1 MANAIM
7 RREQAN
13 TRAGIHSIRQ
23 AKLPP
28 GKNGSAG
35 LKYLPLVWAALRRKP
50 VRAIMTLLSV
60 TVAFTLFGMMIGFRA
75 TITAAEAAAHTD
87 RIWTV
92 PRFGRARMPDAM
104 AKEIVAL
111 PGVKDVT
118 NMSYLNGYVGD
129 PKNRAFVAFFDDEY
143 GRIFPEWG
151 PSPEQWDL
159 MRHDRGIIVMS
170 RKQAARFH
178 KKVGDLFTITSNE
191 VHRADGAN
199 TWTLK
204 VGAIGEEYDLNP
216 GGYIYG
222 NYDFY
227 DQAVPRD
234 DQGKTAEVDLQIAD
248 PRQADAIAARIDRLF
263 ANSSSPTQSWTE
275 VMAFNPANNFGGL
288 DLFGLTQDIAL
299 AGLVMILFLTANVI
313 AQSVRERLP
322 EFAVLKTI
330 GFSDRALIGLVML
343 EAGLPCVIGAG
354 VGIAL
359 SGLVGHFLPA
369 FFPPGFGFP
378 MPTISPM
385 VILWAALS
393 ALALAFASA
402 ALPALRLRR
411 MDIATALSGRA

>member
-1 MANAIM
+1 
-7 RREQAN
+7 
-13 TRAGIHSIRQ
+13 
-23 AKLPP
+23 
-28 GKNGSAG
+28 

-75 TITAAEAAAHTD
+75 TITAAEESAHTD

-104 AKEIVAL
+104 AKEIAAL

-118 NMSYLNGYVGD
+118 NMSYLNGYVGE
-129 PKNRAFVAFFDDEY
+129 PTNRVGIAFFDDEY
-143 GRIFPEWG
+143 GRIFPELG
-151 PSPEQWDL
+151 PSLEQWDL

-170 RKQAARFH
+170 RKQAERFH
-178 KKVGDLFTITSNE
+178 KKVGDLFTMTSNE

-227 DQAVPRD
+227 DQAVSRD
-234 DQGKTAEVDLQIAD
+234 DQGKTAEVDLLIAD

-288 DLFGLTQDIAL
+288 DLFGLTEDVAL

-322 EFAVLKTI
+322 EFATLKTM
-330 GFSDRALIGLVML
+330 GFSDSALVGLVML
-343 EAGLPCVIGAG
+343 EAGLPCVIGAAA
-354 VGIAL
+354 GIAL
-359 SGLVGHFLPA
+359 SGVVGRFIPA

-385 VILWAALS
+385 VMLWAALS

>member
-1 MANAIM
+1 MPS
-7 RREQAN
+7 
-13 TRAGIHSIRQ
+13 AGIQSAHQ

-28 GKNGSAG
+28 GNPGSAG
-35 LKYLPLVWAALRRKP
+35 LKYLPLVWAAIRRKP
-50 VRAIMTLLSV
+50 VRAVMTLLSV

-104 AKEIVAL
+104 AKEIAAL

-118 NMSYLNGYVGD
+118 NMSYLNGYVGE
-129 PKNRAFVAFFDDEY
+129 PTNRVGIAFFDDEY
-143 GRIFPEWG
+143 GRIFPEQG
-151 PSPEQWDL
+151 PSLEQWDL

-178 KKVGDLFTITSNE
+178 KKVGDLFTMTSNE
-191 VHRADGAN
+191 VHRADGTN

-204 VGAIGEEYDLNP
+204 VGAVGEEYALSP

-234 DQGKTAEVDLQIAD
+234 DQGKTAEVDLLIAD

-322 EFAVLKTI
+322 EFATLKTI
-330 GFSDRALIGLVML
+330 GFSDRALVGLVML

-359 SGLVGHFLPA
+359 SGLVGRVIPA

-385 VILWAALS
+385 VMLWAALS

-402 ALPALRLRR
+402 ALPALRLSR

>member
-1 MANAIM
+1 M
-7 RREQAN
+7 
-13 TRAGIHSIRQ
+13 
-23 AKLPP
+23 
-28 GKNGSAG
+28 
-35 LKYLPLVWAALRRKP
+35 KYLPLVWASIRCKP
-50 VRAIMTLLSV
+50 VRAVMTLLSV

-104 AKEIVAL
+104 AKEIAAL

-118 NMSYLNGYVGD
+118 NMSYLNGYVGE
-129 PKNRAFVAFFDDEY
+129 PTNRVGIAFFDDEY
-143 GRIFPEWG
+143 GRIFPEQG
-151 PSPEQWDL
+151 PSLEQWDL

-178 KKVGDLFTITSNE
+178 KKVGDLFTMTSNE
-191 VHRADGAN
+191 VHRADGTN

-204 VGAIGEEYDLNP
+204 VGAVGEEYALSP

-234 DQGKTAEVDLQIAD
+234 DQGKTAEVDLLIAD

-322 EFAVLKTI
+322 EFATLKTI
-330 GFSDRALIGLVML
+330 GFSDRALVGLVML

-359 SGLVGHFLPA
+359 SGLVGRVIPA

-385 VILWAALS
+385 VMLWAALS

-402 ALPALRLRR
+402 ALPALRLSR